1 MPNLELKVTIKD
13 GSLDVDQSG
22 NANQMGHGQ
31 SGNIV
36 WKLVGNA
43 SSGTFN
49 PIDPSSSTSGF
60 AWEQQ
65 PPSGVFGTPTRTHS
79 DTHIEMSDTNTDPN
93 GVNSSGT
100 WSYQLYA
107 TIGGTQYSTIASLRK
122 PTATTTNPTIQNKPN

>member
-22 NANQMGHGQ
+22 NANQMGHGE

-49 PIDPSSSTSGF
+49 AIDPSSSTSGF
-60 AWEQQ
+60 AWKQS
-65 PPSGVFGTPTRTHS
+65 PPSGVFGTPTLTNS
-79 DTHIEMSDTNTDPN
+79 NKHIEMSDNNTDPN
-93 GVNSSGT
+93 GVNSSGN
-100 WSYQLYA
+100 WVYQICA
-107 TIGGTQYSTIASLRK
+107 TINGAPYSTTTTLPR
-122 PTATTTNPTIQNKPN
+122 PTATTTNPKIVNN

>member
-49 PIDPSSSTSGF
+49 PIDPNSSTSGF
-60 AWEQQ
+60 AWMQQ
-65 PPSGVFGTPTRTHS
+65 PPANVFGTPQRTNNNA
-79 DTHIEMSDTNTDPN
+79 HIEMSDNNTDPG
-93 GVNSSGT
+93 GVNSSGS
-100 WSYQLYA
+100 WIYKIYA
-107 TIGGTQYSTIASLRK
+107 TVNGTQYSTTATLPR
-122 PTATTTNPTIQNKPN
+122 PTATTNNPNIKNN

>member
-13 GSLDVDQSG
+13 GSLDVNQSG
-22 NANQMGHGQ
+22 NANQMGHGE

-49 PIDPSSSTSGF
+49 PIDPNSSSSGF
-60 AWEQQ
+60 AWIQQ
-65 PPSGVFGTPTRTHS
+65 PPSGVFDTPQRTNS
-79 DTHIEMSDTNTDPN
+79 NTHIEMSDTNTDPN

-100 WSYQLYA
+100 WVYQLYA
-107 TIGGTQYSTIASLRK
+107 TIGTTQYSTIANL
-122 PTATTTNPTIQNKPN
+122 PTGNTTNPKIINN